1 MGINRQCGH
10 RHCGHRQC
18 GHRQWELWQAHLLF
32 LLNFTSVVICFV
44 AKRNYVSIFFLLE
57 DNCFTIMC
65 WFLPYGFPRGSV
77 GKESACN
84 VGNLGLSPGL
94 GRSPGEGHGNPL
106 QCPLLHIKRG
116 FSPESD
122 HAGWHPDLRL
132 LTSRCEK

>member
-94 GRSPGEGHGNPL
+94 GRSPVEGHGNPL
-106 QCPLLHIKRG
+106 QYFLSFFFFLSK
-116 FSPESD
+116 
-122 HAGWHPDLRL
+122 
-132 LTSRCEK
+132 KM